1 MIDLSLILT
10 NSLPVVRETG
20 RWIQSMVDEISETD
34 IQYKGTND
42 LVSYVDQQAENRLK
56 TGVSQIF
63 PDAGFIAE
71 ESATGHEA
79 TGDGFYWVIDPL
91 DGTTNFLHRLP
102 VYAVS
107 VGLIFNKQ
115 PVLGMIYEPN
125 RDELFYA
132 CRGGG
137 AFLNGKPIRVSSTD
151 ALGKSLL
158 ATGFPYYDFSYQDRY
173 LALLKSLMRKSHG
186 LRRMGAAAI
195 DLAYTAC
202 GRFEGFF
209 EANLKPWDV
218 AAGKIIIEEAGGRV
232 TNFSG
237 GEDVIFSGEIIGAGP
252 IFEEFLSTLQEHWES

>member
-1 MIDLSLILT
+1 MTDLSLILI
-10 NSLPVVRETG
+10 NSLPIVRETG

-56 TGVSQIF
+56 TGLSQIF

-71 ESATGHEA
+71 ESATGQEEI
-79 TGDGFYWVIDPL
+79 GDGFYWVIDPL

-137 AFLNGKPIRVSSTD
+137 AYLNGKPIRVSSTD

-173 LALLKSLMRKSHG
+173 LALLKSLMQKSHG